1 MISKNNSIN
10 KNIHSSIQNI
20 SMNNMD
26 TNKGIAD
33 DKYISLG
40 NLYGSNMPM
49 HFYYCLETDEF
60 YKKRSSGASMEKVID
75 SNEIRRLRMRLQ
87 NIMEV

>member
-1 MISKNNSIN
+1 
-10 KNIHSSIQNI
+10 
-20 SMNNMD
+20 MNNIES
-26 TNKGIAD
+26 NKEHIN

-40 NLYGSNMPM
+40 FLYGSYMPM
-49 HFYYCLETDEF
+49 NFYYCLETDEF
-60 YKKRSSGASMEKVID
+60 YKKRSSRASMEKVID